1 MRNIFWSMTLVI
13 ACLLGAF
20 TAQAQNRATANNAK
34 MTNWIWLST

>member
-20 TAQAQNRATANNAK
+20 TAQAQNRATANNA
-34 MTNWIWLST
+34 IIPGLSLIHI